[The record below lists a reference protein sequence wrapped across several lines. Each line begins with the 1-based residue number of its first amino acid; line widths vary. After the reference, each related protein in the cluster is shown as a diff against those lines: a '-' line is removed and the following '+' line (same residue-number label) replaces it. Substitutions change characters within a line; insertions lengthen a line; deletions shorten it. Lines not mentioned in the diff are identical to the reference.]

1 MGLKTIFN
9 FIYPY
14 TKFNK
19 NKHKLTSPIK
29 FFDPQLAIGHCR
41 NNKSENYNNNSTTNK
56 QTNKQTKTKNKAKNK
71 TKQNKSKEEHN
82 LIILMTCIYN
92 VYALSI
98 FFAHLKKKTCVFFS
112 QEFKVYFPI
121 DVRVN

>member
-1 MGLKTIFN
+1 MGLKSIFN

-41 NNKSENYNNNSTTNK
+41 NNKSENYNNNNKNNNNNNKNNK
-56 QTNKQTKTKNKAKNK
+56 QKQKTKRK
-71 TKQNKSKEEHN
+71 TKQSKTKPKNK
-82 LIILMTCIYN
+82 I
-92 VYALSI
+92 
-98 FFAHLKKKTCVFFS
+98 
-112 QEFKVYFPI
+112 
-121 DVRVN
+121 

>member
-1 MGLKTIFN
+1 MIHSLQLDIVETIKVK
-9 FIYPY
+9 I
-14 TKFNK
+14 T
-19 NKHKLTSPIK
+19 TTIA
-29 FFDPQLAIGHCR
+29 QQ
-41 NNKSENYNNNSTTNK
+41 TNK